1 MKSTRLFLSVIL
13 AAVTCSSMAQG
24 IIIYKSNG
32 TTEKLPYVAVD
43 SIVPYAGDKQPEAL
57 PDPKYVDLGLPSGTL
72 WADRNVGASAPEA
85 TGGYY
90 AWGETEEKTSYSWDS
105 YMCTSR
111 QCGTSSDPIRA
122 NYLIRSSY
130 SLWEGSISK
139 SEFDVATKQ
148 WGAAWA
154 MPTKEQ
160 VQELWNN
167 CTTQSV
173 TINDVPCTE
182 FTGPNG
188 NTIIFSGDAEQGY
201 KNNTSF
207 EKTYSHYWTATIYIL
222 DDGRKAYY
230 FTPTM
235 TMAMSDYR
243 NYGMQVRPICVDR
256 NAVDSN
262 EQ

>member
-1 MKSTRLFLSVIL
+1 MKKTRIFLSVIL

-43 SIVPYAGDKQPEAL
+43 SIVPYAGDKAPDLL
-57 PDPKYVDLGLPSGTL
+57 PPKYVDLGLPSGTL
-72 WADRNVGASAPEA
+72 WADRNVGAAAPEA
-85 TGGYY
+85 IGGYY
-90 AWGETEEKTSYSWDS
+90 AWGETEEKSTYSWDS
-105 YMCTSR
+105 YLCTLQ

-122 NYLIRSSY
+122 NYLIRERSG
-130 SLWEGSISK
+130 LWEGSISK

-148 WGAAWA
+148 WGSAWA

-160 VQELWNN
+160 VEELWNN
-167 CTTQSV
+167 CTSKSV

-188 NTIIFSGDAEQGY
+188 NTIIFSGATGQGY

-207 EKTYSHYWTATIYIL
+207 QKTFPQFWTATIYW
-222 DDGRKAYY
+222 GNYGMKAYY
-230 FTPTM
+230 FTTISSM
-235 TMAMSDYR
+235 VMSDYR

>member
-1 MKSTRLFLSVIL
+1 MKKTRIFLSVIL

-43 SIVPYAGDKQPEAL
+43 SIVPYAGDKAPDLL
-57 PDPKYVDLGLPSGTL
+57 PPKYVDLGLPSGTL
-72 WADRNVGASAPEA
+72 WADRNVGAAAPEA
-85 TGGYY
+85 IGGYY
-90 AWGETEEKTSYSWDS
+90 AWGETEEKTTYSWDS
-105 YMCTSR
+105 YLCTLQ

-122 NYLIRSSY
+122 DYLIREKSG
-130 SLWEGSISK
+130 LWEGSISK

-160 VQELWNN
+160 VEELWNN
-167 CTTQSV
+167 CTSKSV

-188 NTIIFSGDAEQGY
+188 NTLIFSGVSGQGY
-201 KNNTSF
+201 KNNTSLEVTF
-207 EKTYSHYWTATIYIL
+207 PQYWTATIYYL
-222 DDGRKAYY
+222 YSGTKASYY
-230 FTPTM
+230 TPTM
-235 TMAMSDYR
+235 TMVMADYR
-243 NYGMQVRPICVDR
+243 NYGMQVRAICVDR
-256 NAVDSN
+256 DAVDSN
-262 EQ
+262 SN

>member
-1 MKSTRLFLSVIL
+1 MKKTRIFLSVIL

-43 SIVPYAGDKQPEAL
+43 SIVPYAGDKAPDLL
-57 PDPKYVDLGLPSGTL
+57 PPKYVDLGLPSGTL
-72 WADRNVGASAPEA
+72 WADRNVGAAAPEA
-85 TGGYY
+85 IGGYY
-90 AWGETEEKTSYSWDS
+90 AWGETEEKTTYSWDS
-105 YMCTSR
+105 YLCTSS
-111 QCGTSSDPIRA
+111 QCGTSADPIRA
-122 NYLIRSSY
+122 DYLIRENSG
-130 SLWEGSISK
+130 LWQGSISK

-160 VQELWNN
+160 VEELWNN

-188 NTIIFSGDAEQGY
+188 NTIIFSGDVEQGY

-207 EKTYSHYWTATIYIL
+207 QKTFPQYWTATIYW
-222 DDGRKAYY
+222 GNYGMKAYY
-230 FTPTM
+230 FTTISSM
-235 TMAMSDYR
+235 VMSDYR
-243 NYGMQVRPICVDR
+243 NYGMQVRAICVDR
-256 NAVDSN
+256 DAVDSN
-262 EQ
+262 SN